1 MGSLNTIHTL
11 SIEDRERCIFMEKME
26 KIQASFNSISL
37 VAFVNCIILWLMLE
51 TEAQWK
57 RGAVLDR
64 RMMTLLI
71 YKNI

>member
-1 MGSLNTIHTL
+1 
-11 SIEDRERCIFMEKME
+11 MEKME